1 MLLFWIILFSLI
13 GSVGAVLLSAIFLL
27 FPAKIH
33 KVLLPLLISYAS
45 GTLLAVALLDL
56 IPEALEKV
64 NPTAALS
71 TVLAGIVAFFM
82 LEKLVIWRHCH
93 KEECEVHS
101 AAGSLILFGD
111 AFHNFVDGVVI
122 GAAFITSVP
131 LGMATSLAIVSHEI
145 PQEVGDFAILME
157 SGYTRRRAL
166 VYNTISGLTTLP
178 AALLAY
184 YYLPHFEAGLP
195 YVVAAAAASFIYI
208 SVADL
213 FPNLHRYTQLSQT
226 IYQLLSML
234 VGIAT
239 IVLLHAGH

>member
-13 GSVGAVLLSAIFLL
+13 GSVGAVLLSATFLL
-27 FPAKIH
+27 FPTRTH
-33 KVLLPLLISYAS
+33 KVLLPFLVSYAS

-56 IPEALEKV
+56 IPETLDEIS
-64 NPTAALS
+64 PTRALS
-71 TVLAGIVAFFM
+71 TVLAGIVAFFI

-93 KEECEVHS
+93 RDECEVHS

-145 PQEVGDFAILME
+145 PQEVGDFAILMD
-157 SGYTRRRAL
+157 SGYSRQRAL
-166 VYNTISGLTTLP
+166 AYNTISGLSTLP

-184 YYLPHFEAGLP
+184 YYLPHFEGSLP
-195 YVVAAAAASFIYI
+195 YVVLVAAASFIYI

-213 FPNLHRYTQLSQT
+213 FPNLHTYTQLRQT
-226 IYQLLSML
+226 IYQLVSML
-234 VGIAT
+234 AGIGT